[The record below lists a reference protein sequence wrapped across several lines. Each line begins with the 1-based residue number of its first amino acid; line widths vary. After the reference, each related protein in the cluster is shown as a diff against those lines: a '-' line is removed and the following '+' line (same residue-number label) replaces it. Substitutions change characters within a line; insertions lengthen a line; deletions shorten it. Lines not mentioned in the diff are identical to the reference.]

1 MNMTGSRLW
10 TMGMALAILTTA
22 AIAALALYTLTDRLV
37 REKMEPFFPHLADA
51 SFELISATGGTISN
65 SDLIGQPRLIFFGFT
80 HCPEICPT
88 TLYRMSS
95 IAERLDATDQL
106 GIVFV
111 TVDPERDTAD
121 LLTDY
126 ISNFAPNITALT
138 GTPAAVRQLAD
149 HYKVVIQKVDL
160 DDGDYTV
167 DHTASVFMFDRM
179 GEFSG
184 IIAWGEADATIEEKI
199 KRLIK

>member
-1 MNMTGSRLW
+1 
-10 TMGMALAILTTA
+10 MGMALAILTTA

-51 SFELISATGGTISN
+51 SFELVSATGGTISN

-95 IAERLDATDQL
+95 ITERLDATDQL

>member
-1 MNMTGSRLW
+1 MTGSRLW

>member
-1 MNMTGSRLW
+1 MTGSRLW
-10 TMGMALAILTTA
+10 TMGMALAIPTTA

-95 IAERLDATDQL
+95 IAESLDATDQL

-138 GTPAAVRQLAD
+138 GTPAAVRQLSD